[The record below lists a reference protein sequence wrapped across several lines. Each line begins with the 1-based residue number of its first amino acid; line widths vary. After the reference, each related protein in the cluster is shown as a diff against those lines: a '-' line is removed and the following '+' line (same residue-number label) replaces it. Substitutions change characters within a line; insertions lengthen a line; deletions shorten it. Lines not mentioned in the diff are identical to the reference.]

1 MTLKNLKNLSQLADN
16 AMNTK
21 RKEVLT
27 VSVNDVVS
35 KEQVRK
41 EFDELEGLAETM
53 KSEGQQSPIIVS
65 PKDSKGKYVIQKGE
79 RRWRAL
85 KIAGID
91 TIDIIINYKNQTRS
105 DAIIGELVENM
116 QRQDLKPL
124 EEAQGI
130 QDALDADSNL
140 TQAELARKLG
150 KSKAYISQHLALLKM
165 PACVRVLYDHKVTRD
180 PETLNN
186 LRQLFDIDP
195 QRCESVCK
203 VALENGVTRK
213 SSRDIYNDAKEMM
226 RAQEEADSVP
236 VEPQKAPVNAAQE
249 ELHGDTESQSSE
261 TLSQSKAV
269 SDDSHSVN
277 QNETVESPEDK
288 EFVGSTSVP
297 TELDDATLR
306 DSSKEVK
313 KTNDWYPVNP
323 NDVQIVVNVPTE
335 KDVKEGVILM
345 DRACDNPSEVYVRL
359 TGKNSKVL
367 KVLASEIDLVSIKS
381 L

>member
-1 MTLKNLKNLSQLADN
+1 MALKNLKNLSQLADN

-35 KEQVRK
+35 KKQVRK

-53 KSEGQQSPIIVS
+53 KDEGQQSPIIVS
-65 PKDSKGKYVIQKGE
+65 PKNSDGKYVIQKGE

-91 TIDIIINYKNQTRS
+91 TIDIIINYKEQTRS
-105 DAIIGELVENM
+105 NAIIGELIENM

-130 QDALDADSNL
+130 QDALDAEPNL

-226 RAQEEADSVP
+226 RAQEETNSVTD
-236 VEPQKAPVNAAQE
+236 EPHNATANTNQN
-249 ELHGDTESQSSE
+249 ELHVDAESQSRD
-261 TLSQSKAV
+261 TLSQSQAGN
-269 SDDSHSVN
+269 DDSHGVN
-277 QNETVESPEDK
+277 QNETVESSD
-288 EFVGSTSVP
+288 VSGLGGGNSAP
-297 TELDDATLR
+297 TELDDATER
-306 DSSKEVK
+306 DSSKEAK

-335 KDVKEGVILM
+335 KDVKEGVLLM

>member
-1 MTLKNLKNLSQLADN
+1 
-16 AMNTK
+16 
-21 RKEVLT
+21 
-27 VSVNDVVS
+27 
-35 KEQVRK
+35 
-41 EFDELEGLAETM
+41 
-53 KSEGQQSPIIVS
+53 
-65 PKDSKGKYVIQKGE
+65 
-79 RRWRAL
+79 
-85 KIAGID
+85 
-91 TIDIIINYKNQTRS
+91 
-105 DAIIGELVENM
+105 M

-130 QDALDADSNL
+130 QDALDAEPNL

-226 RAQEEADSVP
+226 RAQEETNSVTD
-236 VEPQKAPVNAAQE
+236 EPHNATANTNQN
-249 ELHGDTESQSSE
+249 ELHVDAESQSRD
-261 TLSQSKAV
+261 TLSQSQAGN
-269 SDDSHSVN
+269 DDSHGVN
-277 QNETVESPEDK
+277 QNETVESSD
-288 EFVGSTSVP
+288 VSGLGGGNSAP
-297 TELDDATLR
+297 TELDDATER
-306 DSSKEVK
+306 DSSKEAK

-335 KDVKEGVILM
+335 KDVKEGVLLM